1 MSLKAKIE
9 AVIYAS
15 EEPVTLAQLA
25 GLLGHEAQAELD
37 HLDSAQHSLALDDAA
52 GSSLEPRSLD
62 EDDLNSEV
70 LTGAAANQ
78 VEFHAQA
85 EPDAEAQP
93 QGEELDAR
101 HAEELHRHLHE
112 AAAQEA
118 AHARALREHAAAD
131 AAAMSTADDLDAD
144 LEANQE
150 APAKA
155 GLPADAVSEAEAT
168 EASAATEQGTDP
180 SAESASANK
189 DDKKLAREAREKDRR
204 LREYFRII
212 LDQLIADYATSE
224 RGLEIREV
232 AGGYRLATKPEY
244 HDAVRGFVKSL
255 KPPLKLSLQAL
266 ETLAVVAYKQPVTAP
281 EVSEIRG
288 VDSGGVLGS
297 LMTRKLVATAGRK
310 QVIGR
315 PILYK
320 TTRDFLLRF
329 GLKDINE
336 LPSIEEFEKMAG
348 ELAEQEEIPM
358 EHHAPESAG
367 DLEPEKNQT
376 EPQADGDSG
385 RGNDSNGNNGSNDGG
400 ENSETA
406 GEEAIVDGRL
416 SGLPPNYDT
425 DQTVDGEDSPALDAE
440 IQSEQRHH
448 SEEG

>member
-37 HLDSAQHSLALDDAA
+37 HLDSAQRSLALEETGEEGDSADQ
-52 GSSLEPRSLD
+52 
-62 EDDLNSEV
+62 DLLNDEV
-70 LTGAAANQ
+70 LSDGGEVDGGASRDG
-78 VEFHAQA
+78 
-85 EPDAEAQP
+85 EPETL
-93 QGEELDAR
+93 EE
-101 HAEELHRHLHE
+101 HLHE

-118 AHARALREHAAAD
+118 VHARTLREHSIAD
-131 AAAMSTADDLDAD
+131 EAAMSTADSLDLDSPDVDSSAVD
-144 LEANQE
+144 SAETEGREQVASALDVTA
-150 APAKA
+150 
-155 GLPADAVSEAEAT
+155 ADAADE
-168 EASAATEQGTDP
+168 
-180 SAESASANK
+180 
-189 DDKKLAREAREKDRR
+189 KKLAREAKEKERR
-204 LREYFRII
+204 LREYFRSI
-212 LDQLIADYATSE
+212 LDRLIADYATSD

-255 KPPLKLSLQAL
+255 KPPLKLTLQAL

-320 TTRDFLLRF
+320 TTKDFLLRF
-329 GLKDINE
+329 GLKDLNE

-348 ELAEQEEIPM
+348 EFAEQEEIPM
-358 EHHAPESAG
+358 NSMEHHAPETPA
-367 DLEPEKNQT
+367 DVERQRDQT
-376 EPQADGDSG
+376 EPQADGDS
-385 RGNDSNGNNGSNDGG
+385 SPT
-400 ENSETA
+400 ETVA
-406 GEEAIVDGRL
+406 DEAIVDGRE
-416 SGLPPNYDT
+416 SGLPPNYDA
-425 DQTVDGEDSPALDAE
+425 QQGANGADSPALDAE
-440 IQSEQRHH
+440 VQREQRGE

>member
-15 EEPVTLAQLA
+15 EEPVTLSQLA
-25 GLLGHEAQAELD
+25 GLLGHEAQSELD
-37 HLDSAQHSLALDDAA
+37 QLDSAQHALALEDAA
-52 GSSLEPRSLD
+52 PD

-70 LTGAAANQ
+70 LADVPET
-78 VEFHAQA
+78 ETEAQH
-85 EPDAEAQP
+85 AEA
-93 QGEELDAR
+93 LK
-101 HAEELHRHLHE
+101 RHLH
-112 AAAQEA
+112 
-118 AHARALREHAAAD
+118 D
-131 AAAMSTADDLDAD
+131 AAAEEAHHAREVRLRTAAATAAMSSADSVEPYMAVFGVIPATA
-144 LEANQE
+144 EQGSE
-150 APAKA
+150 APAEA
-155 GLPADAVSEAEAT
+155 PAEE
-168 EASAATEQGTDP
+168 
-180 SAESASANK
+180 K
-189 DDKKLAREAREKDRR
+189 DEKKIAREAKEKERR
-204 LREYFRII
+204 LRDYFRTI
-212 LDQLIADYATSE
+212 LDQLIADYATSD

-281 EVSEIRG
+281 EISEIRG

-297 LMTRKLVATAGRK
+297 LMARKLITTAGRK

-320 TTRDFLLRF
+320 TTKDFLLRF

-348 ELAEQEEIPM
+348 ELAEQEEISM
-358 EHHAPESAG
+358 EHHAPEG
-367 DLEPEKNQT
+367 PDEVEREKYQS
-376 EPQADGDSG
+376 EPQADGDGGDSG
-385 RGNDSNGNNGSNDGG
+385 
-400 ENSETA
+400 ETVA
-406 GEEAIVDGRL
+406 DAVIVDGRL

-425 DQTVDGEDSPALDAE
+425 DQSVDVDPADSPELDGQ
-440 IQSEQRHH
+440 IQSDLRRE